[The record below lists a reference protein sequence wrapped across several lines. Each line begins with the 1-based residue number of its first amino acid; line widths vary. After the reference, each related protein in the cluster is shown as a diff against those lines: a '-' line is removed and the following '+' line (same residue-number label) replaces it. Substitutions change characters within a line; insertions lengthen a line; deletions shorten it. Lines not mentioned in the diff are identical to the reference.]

1 LKDATLSNKDHPLK
15 LGTASCKAPTG
26 RSRERGKAD
35 ASRLRMSFNLP
46 YGKFRPSDKV
56 TTTNPYWA
64 GLTRRHFGVR
74 SDPVS
79 QSALVEVVLVMEH
92 DGRRV
97 IDLLDK
103 VERGRGPIVIKPRS
117 SFCKSLLKSL
127 GAK

>member
-1 LKDATLSNKDHPLK
+1 
-15 LGTASCKAPTG
+15 
-26 RSRERGKAD
+26 
-35 ASRLRMSFNLP
+35 M
-46 YGKFRPSDKV
+46 
-56 TTTNPYWA
+56 TNPYWA
-64 GLTRRHFGVR
+64 GLTQRHFGIR
-74 SDPVS
+74 FDPVS
-79 QSALVEVVLVMEH
+79 QSTLVEVMLVMEH

>member
-1 LKDATLSNKDHPLK
+1 
-15 LGTASCKAPTG
+15 
-26 RSRERGKAD
+26 
-35 ASRLRMSFNLP
+35 M
-46 YGKFRPSDKV
+46 
-56 TTTNPYWA
+56 
-64 GLTRRHFGVR
+64 
-74 SDPVS
+74 
-79 QSALVEVVLVMEH
+79 LVMEH